1 MQLTSVIMI
10 VVKIMVMI
18 ILFTHYLQLIAVP
31 SGPGKALEVP
41 VELIIGTI
49 PLRKTESS
57 EPKLTVKAAVRRGSF
72 DVSTGDLRVSPGT
85 PAVSAKK

>member
-1 MQLTSVIMI
+1 MIMI
-10 VVKIMVMI
+10 KIM
-18 ILFTHYLQLIAVP
+18 ILILSIYYLQLVAVP

-72 DVSTGDLRVSPGT
+72 DVSTGDLRISPGT
-85 PAVSAKK
+85 PSVSAKK